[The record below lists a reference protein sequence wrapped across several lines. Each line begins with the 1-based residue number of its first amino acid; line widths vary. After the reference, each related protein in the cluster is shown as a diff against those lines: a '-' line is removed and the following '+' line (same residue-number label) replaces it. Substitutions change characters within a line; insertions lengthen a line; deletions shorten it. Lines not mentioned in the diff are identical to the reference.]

1 MNAPFIH
8 EHPPYGLRSLVCV
21 FSLVLTKPL
30 RPGLLFKQSEV
41 ETAHLENIFVVPG
54 DESGGKHA
62 DGSTRPHFHRLQ
74 AGC

>member
-8 EHPPYGLRSLVCV
+8 EHPPYGLQSLVCV
-21 FSLVLTKPL
+21 FSLVLTKPF
-30 RPGLLFKQSEV
+30 RHGLLFKQSEV

-74 AGC
+74 TGC